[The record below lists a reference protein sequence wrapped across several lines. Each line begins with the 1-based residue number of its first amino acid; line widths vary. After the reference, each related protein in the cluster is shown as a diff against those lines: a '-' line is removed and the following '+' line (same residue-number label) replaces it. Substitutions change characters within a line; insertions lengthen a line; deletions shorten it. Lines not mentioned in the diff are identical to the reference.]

1 MKPSLLILALAS
13 VVSISTAQ
21 PPVQQPYPTPLA
33 VDLTRSI
40 MKSVFESNAV
50 PFVQPMV
57 TTINATSNARFFTM
71 AYVPA
76 KVDRPY
82 FRVSINAMA
91 GLISEEQKWFDPS
104 LDLGPRE
111 NLGTALTTYGRI
123 EGGTY
128 KIGPRYDDTLGLASV
143 FMRELLR
150 DALAAGYF
158 GIPDRAASLF
168 GYLPDNR
175 VVLPTKANLETV
187 LRQRPEYMA
196 LSISGQAAFLDS
208 LISRLTLPTSLTLP
222 PGANMSSLTAAVPQL
237 EIGSLY
243 GTELLVRLIPPVRFD
258 QNVGDFSFW
267 GVGLKHSISQYFP
280 ERWFDMAVQGVYQG
294 TTLTNTI
301 GVTDSKLEAHASM
314 RSLSV
319 QMGKRLWDAIDIY
332 GAYAYEHIDVTST
345 YTYVIPHET
354 QVQLGLLPLDPPG
367 GKSQPTADRPGDTK
381 PQTSLVL
388 AEDINHKLIFGMSAN
403 HGPIRASLDVNI
415 GNFNIVSFA
424 LAYTFNQPDE
434 RVDPAAT
441 PLGPAQAR

>member
-1 MKPSLLILALAS
+1 MKPSLLILALVAVLTTS
-13 VVSISTAQ
+13 KAQ
-21 PPVQQPYPTPLA
+21 PPQPYPTPLA
-33 VDLTRSI
+33 VDLTRSV

-71 AYVPA
+71 AYVPT
-76 KVDRPY
+76 KVDNPY
-82 FRVSINAMA
+82 FRVSVNAMA

-111 NLGTALTTYGRI
+111 DLGQALISYGSI
-123 EGGTY
+123 SGGTY
-128 KIGPRYDDTLGLASV
+128 KIGPLYSDTLGLASV

-168 GYLPDNR
+168 GYLPENR
-175 VVLPTKANLETV
+175 VVLPSKANLETV
-187 LRQRPEYMA
+187 LRQRPEYLA
-196 LSISGQAAFLDS
+196 LSATGQAAFLDS

-294 TTLTNTI
+294 TSLTNTI

-319 QMGKRLWDAIDIY
+319 QVGKRLWDAIDIY

-367 GKSQPTADRPGDTK
+367 GKSEPTEDRPGDQK
-381 PQTSLVL
+381 PQVSQVL
-388 AEDINHKLIFGMSAN
+388 AEDINHKFIFGVSAN
-403 HGPIRASLDVNI
+403 HGPIRAALDVNI

-424 LAYTFNQPDE
+424 LAYTFNQPD
-434 RVDPAAT
+434 
-441 PLGPAQAR
+441 